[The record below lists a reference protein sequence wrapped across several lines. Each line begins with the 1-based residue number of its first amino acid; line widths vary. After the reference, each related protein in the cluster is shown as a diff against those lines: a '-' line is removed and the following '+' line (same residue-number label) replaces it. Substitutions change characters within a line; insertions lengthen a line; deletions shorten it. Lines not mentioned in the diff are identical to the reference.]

1 MDLAQTVRE
10 VDPDRYFATLFAP
23 ADCRDALLSLYAF
36 DVEIASLRHKVRE
49 GLAGEIRLRWW
60 SDALALPATERSGNP
75 LADALRETI
84 DRHQL
89 PREAFDRYL
98 DARIADLYDDPLP
111 TRTDLEAYA
120 GQTAGLMM
128 QLACLALNRAHAH
141 QAADACGH
149 GGCLF
154 VLDRMLRDPAQA
166 RASVPDEL
174 LAALGLDRSALEDSV
189 PESVVAAIRALAEEH
204 RAAFLTAVHNV
215 PATVRPAF
223 LHLAPRLS
231 PGSRPGPLRRKWA
244 ILKVATRGW
253 PRLTQT

>member
-10 VDPDRYFATLFAP
+10 ADPDRYFASLFAP
-23 ADCRDALLSLYAF
+23 ADRRDALLALYAF
-36 DVEIASLRHKVRE
+36 DAEIASLRHKVRE

-84 DRHQL
+84 DRYQL

-120 GQTAGLMM
+120 GQTAGLVM
-128 QLACLALNRAHAH
+128 QLACLVLNRTHAH
-141 QAADACGH
+141 EAADACGH

-154 VLDRMLRDPAQA
+154 VLDRMLRDPVQA
-166 RASVPDEL
+166 RAFAPDEL
-174 LAALGLDRSALEDSV
+174 LAAMGVERSALETSLPDG
-189 PESVVAAIRALAEEH
+189 VVSAIRALAEEH
-204 RAAFLTAVHNV
+204 RAAFLQAVRKAPV
-215 PATVRPAF
+215 TLRPAF
-223 LHLAPRLS
+223 LHLAPRLA
-231 PGSRPGPLRRKWA
+231 PGGRPGPLRRKWA
-244 ILKVATRGW
+244 ILKAATRGW
-253 PRLTQT
+253 PELTRT